1 MLGLGLGVSKVSSL
15 RSLAAKLLAKL
26 KSRST
31 YYENNKDS
39 KQVAQDLDTIDVLDK
54 ASILLTPTAY
64 SDARVHSVKTYT
76 GENALTGNSST
87 FDTGVGDWVGYGT
100 GQVSHASTYLRVD
113 VQTTEGGAQIPV
125 NSLIQGGQVGKT
137 IKVRV
142 KLWVVSGESG
152 LYPLFKVFLGGDQKD
167 ISLTPSPTYYDF
179 LLKPTTTADLI
190 IYKTNAA
197 KSNGLFAID
206 DVSVVDVS
214 SDFDFDRAS
223 SATRINSDGLV
234 QDMQS
239 ITEPELVL
247 NGDFEE
253 LGSELVTSTSSTD
266 NWINARSNSVLSV
279 VGDTVRATTGTNDTF
294 GISTAFTTVI
304 GKTYKI
310 NSFGATNNSSG
321 SLIMRVSNTANLS
334 PAIYQDVTTGGLTL
348 TTSAYFVATA
358 TTTYIGFLVTIPVP
372 TGEDYVETNLLSVQ
386 QVDPNEYW
394 GTGGGWSLEQGAAV
408 ATSGSSTK
416 LSQAGISSSGKVIKT
431 TFTISNYGGSG
442 SVFVDFGSSN
452 SSAVSGNGT
461 HTVIGTFDQDTFE
474 ILKSS
479 DFEGKIDNISVKDI
493 TFSEDVDLA
502 RINYDS
508 NGENGHWLLEPT
520 STNLITYSEDFSSGW
535 AYFDSSTDANQLIS
549 PSGVLNASKFIE
561 GTGSS
566 IKRIINLTQSIVSGN
581 NYTFSIFAKKGERD
595 FITLTNNTGVA
606 DVTTTFD
613 LTNGTIISG
622 VGSIET
628 FTNGWFRCTRS
639 FTAAAT
645 VTSNFICQAFINAG
659 SGISYQGDGTS
670 GIYIWGVQL
679 EALSYATSYIP
690 TYGSTVTRATETL
703 TGSGNSTLINSTEG
717 VLYAEIAALS
727 TTEGSGNISLSDG
740 TGDNRIYIYYFEDD
754 AISVIYNI
762 NSTGAVIN
770 NFTLSD
776 ITSYTKI
783 AARWGNSNFSVWIN
797 GTEVLDVAASNFTSN
812 TLDLLNLAKPDGSG
826 QLEGKCKALAV
837 FDEALTDDELEL
849 LTGITNYGSF
859 NELAQA
865 NGYTII

>member
-1 MLGLGLGVSKVSSL
+1 ML
-15 RSLAAKLLAKL
+15 SLAIRIGKNIIDIIGRLLSTLRIRATYSENL
-26 KSRST
+26 AESRSIIT
-31 YYENNKDS
+31 KFTDYN
-39 KQVAQDLDTIDVLDK
+39 ILDK

-64 SDARVHSVKTYT
+64 SNTRVHSVKTYT
-76 GENALTGNSST
+76 GDELVTNGGFDTNSDWDLLNGATITSGYANFPLSTSKISQPISPPTQNSTYRVEFNSIRTNTSST
-87 FDTGVGDWVGYGT
+87 AVIIYGN
-100 GQVSHASTYLRVD
+100 GFYGISD
-113 VQTTEGGAQIPV
+113 IP
-125 NSLIQGGQVGKT
+125 NVGKN
-137 IKVRV
+137 I
-142 KLWVVSGESG
+142 
-152 LYPLFKVFLGGDQKD
+152 LYITTNLLGGSQINTFQ
-167 ISLTPSPTYYDF
+167 IS
-179 LLKPTTTADLI
+179 
-190 IYKTNAA
+190 AA
-197 KSNGLFAID
+197 INGTID
-206 DVSVVDVS
+206 NISVVEVS

-223 SATRINSDGLV
+223 SATRINSSGLV

-239 ITEPELVL
+239 ITDVELVQ

-279 VGDTVRATTGTNDTF
+279 VGDTVRATTGTDDTF

-310 NSFGATNNSSG
+310 NSFGARNNSSG

-334 PAIYQDVTTGGLTL
+334 PAIYQDVTTDDLTL

-386 QVDPNEYW
+386 QVDPNDRW
-394 GTGGGWSLEQGAAV
+394 TLGTGWSIEDGKLVGDGAESNASQ
-408 ATSGSSTK
+408 SGVVQNGNTYK
-416 LSQAGISSSGKVIKT
+416 ITLTAYNITTGYISARI
-431 TFTISNYGGSG
+431 GSG
-442 SVFVDFGSSN
+442 GTENFQVN
-452 SSAVSGNGT
+452 SNGT
-461 HTVIGTFDQDTFE
+461 QTFYATADNGTFVLFRNQSGFDG
-474 ILKSS
+474 S
-479 DFEGKIDNISVKDI
+479 IDNISVKDI

-508 NGENGHWLLEPT
+508 NGDNGHWLLEPT
-520 STNLITYSEDFSSGW
+520 STNLIPYSEDFSSGW

-670 GIYIWGVQL
+670 GIYIWGAQL
-679 EALSYATSYIP
+679 EELPYATSYIP

-703 TGSGNSTLINSTEG
+703 TGSGNSILINSTEG
-717 VLYAEIAALS
+717 VLYAEIAALADDGGNRRISISDGSETNRLNLFYTETTNEIKANYRVSNS
-727 TTEGSGNISLSDG
+727 TVVTIDTTDFNITNFNKIAFRWQSGNFVLFINGENKGTNSNTTMISANTL
-740 TGDNRIYIYYFEDD
+740 NVLRFEDP
-754 AISVIYNI
+754 
-762 NSTGAVIN
+762 
-770 NFTLSD
+770 
-776 ITSYTKI
+776 
-783 AARWGNSNFSVWIN
+783 
-797 GTEVLDVAASNFTSN
+797 
-812 TLDLLNLAKPDGSG
+812 NLVN
-826 QLEGKCKALAV
+826 EFYGKCKALAV